1 MGRGHVNSAHG
12 RPRRKGL
19 RPQIYENMKRFLSI
33 IALVFAVGALSAQE
47 YDSPEYVSLGRE
59 LPRSKTLPYPT
70 AEEAQALGSGAVASK
85 YLRPVTGWTRTEEED
100 ATVFTSKYV
109 IPFVWLSR
117 QAILYVDEA
126 SGAYEVLIN
135 GQKVGYTANAFT
147 PAEFNITKASKED
160 VNTISIRILKDH
172 WSRRMEDFVETRE
185 PRVGET
191 YVISQPTIR
200 VRDVV
205 HNTDVD
211 LKSEYANVEVGLIV
225 KTESLNPKTAR
236 IHYELIA
243 PDTTVVTQGYKDVT
257 LGMRGED
264 TVKFMARIPYVLTW
278 CADMPVRYRL
288 NIKTQIEGR
297 YAEYQS
303 RMIGFRDIAINEDGD
318 FMING
323 IKTELFYRD
332 FDPLKVTEK
341 DIIAARV
348 LKYNA
353 LRFKMGAVP
362 QNVYRMC
369 DSLGMYVIAQIPI
382 NTSKSGLSR
391 RIGGNPSNDPKW
403 KAAFLDRAE
412 TAYRTTCGQASVIGY
427 VMAEESSNGINLYET
442 YLRLK
447 ALERKRPILYIEAAG
462 EWNSD

>member
-1 MGRGHVNSAHG
+1 
-12 RPRRKGL
+12 
-19 RPQIYENMKRFLSI
+19 MKRFLSI

-85 YLRPVTGWTRTEEED
+85 YLRPVTGWTRTEEPD

-126 SGAYEVLIN
+126 SGAYEVIIN
-135 GQKVGYTANAFT
+135 GHKVGYAANAFT

-303 RMIGFRDIAINEDGD
+303 RMIGFRDIDINEEGD

-403 KAAFLDRAE
+403 KAAYLDRAE

>member
-1 MGRGHVNSAHG
+1 
-12 RPRRKGL
+12 
-19 RPQIYENMKRFLSI
+19 MKRFLSI

-85 YLRPVTGWTRTEEED
+85 YLRPVTGWTRTEEPD

-126 SGAYEVLIN
+126 SGAYEVIIN
-135 GQKVGYTANAFT
+135 GQKVGYAANAFT

-303 RMIGFRDIAINEDGD
+303 RMIGFRDIDINEEGD

-403 KAAFLDRAE
+403 KAAYLDRAE

>member
-1 MGRGHVNSAHG
+1 
-12 RPRRKGL
+12 
-19 RPQIYENMKRFLSI
+19 MKRFLSI

-70 AEEAQALGSGAVASK
+70 AEEAQALGSGAAASK
-85 YLRPVTGWTRTEEED
+85 YLRPVTGWTRTEEPD

-126 SGAYEVLIN
+126 SGAYEVIIN
-135 GQKVGYTANAFT
+135 GQKVGYAANAFT

-303 RMIGFRDIAINEDGD
+303 RMIGFRDIDINEDGD

-403 KAAFLDRAE
+403 KAAYLDRAE

>member
-1 MGRGHVNSAHG
+1 
-12 RPRRKGL
+12 
-19 RPQIYENMKRFLSI
+19 MKRFLSI

-85 YLRPVTGWTRTEEED
+85 YLRPVTGWTRTEEPD

-126 SGAYEVLIN
+126 SGAYEVIIN
-135 GQKVGYTANAFT
+135 GQKVGYAANAFT

-303 RMIGFRDIAINEDGD
+303 RMIGFRDIDINEEGD

-391 RIGGNPSNDPKW
+391 RIVGNPSNDPKW
-403 KAAFLDRAE
+403 KAAYLDRAE

>member
-1 MGRGHVNSAHG
+1 
-12 RPRRKGL
+12 
-19 RPQIYENMKRFLSI
+19 MKRFLSI

-85 YLRPVTGWTRTEEED
+85 YLRPVTGWTRTEEPD

-126 SGAYEVLIN
+126 SGAYEVIIN
-135 GQKVGYTANAFT
+135 GQKVGYAANAFT

-303 RMIGFRDIAINEDGD
+303 RMIGFRDIDINEEDD

-332 FDPLKVTEK
+332 LDPLKVTEK

-403 KAAFLDRAE
+403 KAAYLDRAE

>member
-1 MGRGHVNSAHG
+1 
-12 RPRRKGL
+12 
-19 RPQIYENMKRFLSI
+19 MKRFLSI
-33 IALVFAVGALSAQE
+33 ISLFFLAAAPVAAQE

-59 LPRSKTLPYPT
+59 LPRGKIVAYPT
-70 AEEAQALGSGAVASK
+70 AEEAQALGAGAVASK
-85 YLRPVTGWTRTEEED
+85 YLRPVTGWTRTEEAD
-100 ATVFTSKYV
+100 AVVFTSKYV
-109 IPFVWLSR
+109 IPFMWLSR

-126 SGAYEVLIN
+126 SGAYEVLVN
-135 GQKVGYTANAFT
+135 GKKVGYSSDAFA
-147 PAEFNITKASKED
+147 PAEFNVTKASKED
-160 VNTISIRILKDH
+160 VNTVSIRILKEH
-172 WSRRMEDFVETRE
+172 WSSRMEDFVESRE
-185 PRVGET
+185 PRVGEV
-191 YVISQPTIR
+191 YVMSQPMIR

-205 HNTDVD
+205 HNTNVD
-211 LKSEYANVEVGLIV
+211 LKSEFATVEVGLVV

-243 PDTTVVTQGYKDVT
+243 PDTTVVTHGYKDVT

-264 TVKFMARIPYVLTW
+264 TVKFMASIPYVLTW

-288 NIKTQIEGR
+288 NVKTQIEGR
-297 YAEYQS
+297 FAEYQS
-303 RMIGFRDIAINEDGD
+303 HMIGFRTAETDDNGD

-332 FDPLKVTEK
+332 FDPLTITDK

-353 LRFKMGAVP
+353 VRFKTGAVP

-369 DSLGMYVIAQIPI
+369 DSLGMYVIAQVPV
-382 NTSKSGLSR
+382 NTSKSGPSR
-391 RIGGNPSNDPKW
+391 RRGGNPTNDPAW
-403 KAAFLDRAE
+403 KAAYLDRAE
-412 TAYRTTCGQASVIGY
+412 TTYHTTRNQACVIGY
-427 VMAEESSNGINLYET
+427 IMAEDSSNGINLYEA

-447 ALERKRPILYIEAAG
+447 ALERRRPVLYIESAG

>member
-1 MGRGHVNSAHG
+1 
-12 RPRRKGL
+12 
-19 RPQIYENMKRFLSI
+19 MKRFLSI

-85 YLRPVTGWTRTEEED
+85 YLRPVTGWTRTEEPD

-126 SGAYEVLIN
+126 SGAYEVIIN
-135 GQKVGYTANAFT
+135 GQKVGYAANAFT

-191 YVISQPTIR
+191 YVISQPTIS

-303 RMIGFRDIAINEDGD
+303 RMIGFRDIDINEEGD

-403 KAAFLDRAE
+403 KAAYLDRAE

>member
-1 MGRGHVNSAHG
+1 
-12 RPRRKGL
+12 
-19 RPQIYENMKRFLSI
+19 MKRFLSI

-85 YLRPVTGWTRTEEED
+85 YLRPVTGWTRTDEPD

-126 SGAYEVLIN
+126 SGAYEVIIN
-135 GQKVGYTANAFT
+135 GQKVGYAANAFT

-303 RMIGFRDIAINEDGD
+303 RMIGFRDIDINEDGD

-403 KAAFLDRAE
+403 KAAYLDRAE

-447 ALERKRPILYIEAAG
+447 ALERLSLIHI
-462 EWNSD
+462 

>member
-1 MGRGHVNSAHG
+1 
-12 RPRRKGL
+12 
-19 RPQIYENMKRFLSI
+19 MKRFLSI

-85 YLRPVTGWTRTEEED
+85 YLRPVTGWTRTEEPD

-126 SGAYEVLIN
+126 SGAYEVIIN
-135 GQKVGYTANAFT
+135 GQKVGYAANAFT

-303 RMIGFRDIAINEDGD
+303 RMIGFRDIDINEEGD

-403 KAAFLDRAE
+403 KAAYLDRAE
-412 TAYRTTCGQASVIGY
+412 TAYHTTCGQASVIGY

>member
-1 MGRGHVNSAHG
+1 
-12 RPRRKGL
+12 
-19 RPQIYENMKRFLSI
+19 MKRFLSI

-85 YLRPVTGWTRTEEED
+85 YLRPVTGWTRTEEPD

-126 SGAYEVLIN
+126 SGAYEVIIN
-135 GQKVGYTANAFT
+135 GQKVGYAANAFT

-303 RMIGFRDIAINEDGD
+303 RMIGFRDIDINEEGD

-341 DIIAARV
+341 DIDGEMKPYIDRATRLVSVKRKAKKGDTAV
-348 LKYNA
+348 LD
-353 LRFKMGAVP
+353 FEMGAVP

-369 DSLGMYVIAQIPI
+369 DSLGMDVIAQIPI

-427 VMAEESSNGINLYET
+427 VMAEESSDGINLYET
-442 YLRLK
+442 YMRLK

>member
-1 MGRGHVNSAHG
+1 
-12 RPRRKGL
+12 
-19 RPQIYENMKRFLSI
+19 MKRFLSI

-85 YLRPVTGWTRTEEED
+85 YLRPVTGWTRTEDPD

-126 SGAYEVLIN
+126 SGAYEVIIN
-135 GQKVGYTANAFT
+135 GQKVGYAANAFT

-303 RMIGFRDIAINEDGD
+303 RMIGFRDIDINEDGD

-403 KAAFLDRAE
+403 KAAYLDRAE

>member
-1 MGRGHVNSAHG
+1 
-12 RPRRKGL
+12 
-19 RPQIYENMKRFLSI
+19 MKRFLSI

-70 AEEAQALGSGAVASK
+70 AEEAQALGSGAVTSK
-85 YLRPVTGWTRTEEED
+85 YLRPVTGWTRTEEPD

-126 SGAYEVLIN
+126 SGAYEVIIN
-135 GQKVGYTANAFT
+135 GQKVGYAANAFT

-303 RMIGFRDIAINEDGD
+303 RMIGFRDIDINEEGD

-403 KAAFLDRAE
+403 KAAYLDRAE

>member
-1 MGRGHVNSAHG
+1 
-12 RPRRKGL
+12 
-19 RPQIYENMKRFLSI
+19 MKRFLSI

-85 YLRPVTGWTRTEEED
+85 YLRPVTGWTRTEEPD

-126 SGAYEVLIN
+126 SGAYEVIIN
-135 GQKVGYTANAFT
+135 GQKVGYAANAFT

-303 RMIGFRDIAINEDGD
+303 RMIGFRDIDINEEGD

-332 FDPLKVTEK
+332 FYPLKVTEK

-403 KAAFLDRAE
+403 KAAYLDRAE

>member
-1 MGRGHVNSAHG
+1 
-12 RPRRKGL
+12 
-19 RPQIYENMKRFLSI
+19 MKRFLSI

-59 LPRSKTLPYPT
+59 LPRSKPLPYPT

-85 YLRPVTGWTRTEEED
+85 YLRPVTGWTRTEEPD

-126 SGAYEVLIN
+126 SGAYEVIIN
-135 GQKVGYTANAFT
+135 GQKVGYAANAFT

-303 RMIGFRDIAINEDGD
+303 RMIGFRDIDINEEGD

-403 KAAFLDRAE
+403 KAAYLDRAE

>member
-1 MGRGHVNSAHG
+1 
-12 RPRRKGL
+12 
-19 RPQIYENMKRFLSI
+19 MKRILSI

-85 YLRPVTGWTRTEEED
+85 YLRPVTGWTRTEEPD

-126 SGAYEVLIN
+126 SGAYEVIIN
-135 GQKVGYTANAFT
+135 GQKVGYAANAFT

-303 RMIGFRDIAINEDGD
+303 RMIGFRDIDINEDGD

>member
-1 MGRGHVNSAHG
+1 
-12 RPRRKGL
+12 
-19 RPQIYENMKRFLSI
+19 MKRFLSI

-85 YLRPVTGWTRTEEED
+85 YLRPVTGWTRTEETD

-126 SGAYEVLIN
+126 SGAYEVIIN
-135 GQKVGYTANAFT
+135 GQKVGYAANAFT

-303 RMIGFRDIAINEDGD
+303 RMIGFRDIDINEEGD

-403 KAAFLDRAE
+403 KAAYLDRAE

>member
-1 MGRGHVNSAHG
+1 
-12 RPRRKGL
+12 
-19 RPQIYENMKRFLSI
+19 MKRFLSI

-85 YLRPVTGWTRTEEED
+85 YLRPVTGWTRTEEPD

-126 SGAYEVLIN
+126 SGAYEVIIN
-135 GQKVGYTANAFT
+135 GQKVGYAANAFT
-147 PAEFNITKASKED
+147 PAEFNITKVSKED

-303 RMIGFRDIAINEDGD
+303 RMIGFRDIDINEEGD

-403 KAAFLDRAE
+403 KAAYLDRAE

>member
-1 MGRGHVNSAHG
+1 
-12 RPRRKGL
+12 
-19 RPQIYENMKRFLSI
+19 MKRFLSI

-85 YLRPVTGWTRTEEED
+85 YLRPVTGWTRTEEPD

-126 SGAYEVLIN
+126 SGAYEVIIN
-135 GQKVGYTANAFT
+135 GQKVGYAANAFT

-303 RMIGFRDIAINEDGD
+303 RMIGFRDIDINEDGD

-403 KAAFLDRAE
+403 KAAYLDRAE

-447 ALERKRPILYIEAAG
+447 TLERKRPILYIEAAG

>member
-1 MGRGHVNSAHG
+1 
-12 RPRRKGL
+12 
-19 RPQIYENMKRFLSI
+19 MKRFLSI

-126 SGAYEVLIN
+126 SGAYEVIIN
-135 GQKVGYTANAFT
+135 GQKVGYAANAFT

-303 RMIGFRDIAINEDGD
+303 RMIGFRDIDINEDGD

-382 NTSKSGLSR
+382 YTSKSGLSR

-403 KAAFLDRAE
+403 KAAYLDRAE

>member
-1 MGRGHVNSAHG
+1 
-12 RPRRKGL
+12 
-19 RPQIYENMKRFLSI
+19 MKRFLSI

-70 AEEAQALGSGAVASK
+70 AEEAQSLGSGAVASK
-85 YLRPVTGWTRTEEED
+85 YLRPVTGWTRTEEPD

-126 SGAYEVLIN
+126 SGAYEVIIN
-135 GQKVGYTANAFT
+135 GQKVGYAANAFT

-185 PRVGET
+185 PRLGET

-303 RMIGFRDIAINEDGD
+303 RMIGFRDIDINEEGD

-403 KAAFLDRAE
+403 KAAYLDRAE

>member
-1 MGRGHVNSAHG
+1 M
-12 RPRRKGL
+12 
-19 RPQIYENMKRFLSI
+19 
-33 IALVFAVGALSAQE
+33 
-47 YDSPEYVSLGRE
+47 
-59 LPRSKTLPYPT
+59 
-70 AEEAQALGSGAVASK
+70 
-85 YLRPVTGWTRTEEED
+85 
-100 ATVFTSKYV
+100 
-109 IPFVWLSR
+109 
-117 QAILYVDEA
+117 
-126 SGAYEVLIN
+126 
-135 GQKVGYTANAFT
+135 
-147 PAEFNITKASKED
+147 
-160 VNTISIRILKDH
+160 
-172 WSRRMEDFVETRE
+172 
-185 PRVGET
+185 GET

-303 RMIGFRDIAINEDGD
+303 RMIGFRDIDINEDGD

-442 YLRLK
+442 YMRLK

>member
-1 MGRGHVNSAHG
+1 
-12 RPRRKGL
+12 
-19 RPQIYENMKRFLSI
+19 MKRFLSI

-85 YLRPVTGWTRTEEED
+85 YLRPVTGWTRTEEPD

-126 SGAYEVLIN
+126 SGAYEVIIN
-135 GQKVGYTANAFT
+135 GQKVGYAANAFT

-278 CADMPVRYRL
+278 CTDMPVRYRL

-303 RMIGFRDIAINEDGD
+303 RMIGFRDIDINEEGD

-403 KAAFLDRAE
+403 KAAYLDRAE

>member
-1 MGRGHVNSAHG
+1 
-12 RPRRKGL
+12 
-19 RPQIYENMKRFLSI
+19 MKRFLSI

-85 YLRPVTGWTRTEEED
+85 YLRPVTGWTRTEEPD

-126 SGAYEVLIN
+126 SGAYEVIIN
-135 GQKVGYTANAFT
+135 GQKVGYAANAFT

-303 RMIGFRDIAINEDGD
+303 RMISFRDIDINEDGD

-403 KAAFLDRAE
+403 KAAYLDRAE

>member
-1 MGRGHVNSAHG
+1 
-12 RPRRKGL
+12 
-19 RPQIYENMKRFLSI
+19 MKRIISI
-33 IALVFAVGALSAQE
+33 IALMLSAVGTLSAQE

-59 LPRSKTLPYPT
+59 MARSKTVPYPT
-70 AEEAQALGSGAVASK
+70 AEEAQALGAGAVASK
-85 YLRPVTGWTRTEEED
+85 FLRPVTKWTRTEEAD
-100 ATVFTSKYV
+100 AVVFTSKYV

-135 GQKVGYTANAFT
+135 GKKVGYAANAYT
-147 PAEFNITKASKED
+147 PAEFNITKVSKEET
-160 VNTISIRILKDH
+160 NTISIRVLKEH
-172 WSRRMEDFVETRE
+172 WSQTMECYVQNRE
-185 PRVGET
+185 PRIGEV
-191 YVISQPTIR
+191 YVMSQPMLR

-205 HNTDVD
+205 HTTHVD
-211 LKSEYANVEVGLIV
+211 MRSENALVEVGMVV
-225 KTESLNPKTAR
+225 KTETLNPKKAR

-243 PDTTVVTQGYKDVT
+243 PDTTVVTNGYKDVT
-257 LGMRGED
+257 LGMREED
-264 TVKFMARIPYVLTW
+264 TIKFMANIPYVYTW

-297 YAEYQS
+297 YVEYQS
-303 RMIGFRDIAINEDGD
+303 HMLGFRTVETNEAGD

-332 FDPLKVTEK
+332 MDPLKITDK

-353 LRFKMGAVP
+353 LRFDMGAVP

-369 DSLGMYVIAQIPI
+369 DSLGMYVIAQVPI
-382 NTSKSGLSR
+382 NTNKSGISR
-391 RIGGNPSNDPKW
+391 RLGGNPTNDPKW
-403 KAAFLDRAE
+403 KQAYLDRVE
-412 TAYRTTCGQASVIGY
+412 TTYRTTRGQACVIGY
-427 VMAEESSNGINLYET
+427 VMAEDSANGINLYES
-442 YLRLK
+442 YLWLK
-447 ALERKRPILYIEAAG
+447 SLEPTRPVLYIQAGG

>member
-1 MGRGHVNSAHG
+1 
-12 RPRRKGL
+12 
-19 RPQIYENMKRFLSI
+19 MKRFLSI

-85 YLRPVTGWTRTEEED
+85 YLRPVTGWTRTEEPD

-126 SGAYEVLIN
+126 SGAYEVIIN
-135 GQKVGYTANAFT
+135 GQKVGYAANAFT
-147 PAEFNITKASKED
+147 PAEFNITKSSKED

-303 RMIGFRDIAINEDGD
+303 RMIGFRDIDINEEGD

-403 KAAFLDRAE
+403 KAAYLDRAE

>member
-191 YVISQPTIR
+191 YVISQPMIR

>member
-1 MGRGHVNSAHG
+1 
-12 RPRRKGL
+12 
-19 RPQIYENMKRFLSI
+19 MKRFLSI

-47 YDSPEYVSLGRE
+47 YDAPEYVSLGRE

-85 YLRPVTGWTRTEEED
+85 YLRPVTGWTRTDEPD

-117 QAILYVDEA
+117 QAILYVDET
-126 SGAYEVLIN
+126 SGAYEVIIN
-135 GQKVGYTANAFT
+135 GQKVGYAANAFT

-303 RMIGFRDIAINEDGD
+303 RMIGFRDIDINEEGD

-403 KAAFLDRAE
+403 KAAYLDRAE

>member
-1 MGRGHVNSAHG
+1 
-12 RPRRKGL
+12 
-19 RPQIYENMKRFLSI
+19 MKRFLSI

-70 AEEAQALGSGAVASK
+70 AEDAQALGSGAVASK

-126 SGAYEVLIN
+126 SGAYEVIIN
-135 GQKVGYTANAFT
+135 GQKVGYAANAFT

-303 RMIGFRDIAINEDGD
+303 RMIGFRDIDINEEGD

-403 KAAFLDRAE
+403 KAAYLDRAE